1 MTAGVPCAEEF
12 FAYGGALPS
21 WPLHRKDAGRR
32 CCRHTVGDERG
43 VNIMGTGGVID
54 QSHGGAADREDVR
67 NDTSASQSLA

>member
-1 MTAGVPCAEEF
+1 M
-12 FAYGGALPS
+12 LPTP
-21 WPLHRKDAGRR
+21 W
-32 CCRHTVGDERG
+32 GDERG